1 MTASD
6 DPSAPQSSP
15 EEHSRETA
23 ERLRATVAGLASQL
37 RPFPPFL
44 GMNTI
49 QAIELELPAGSG
61 LQPPPE
67 LGCVVVLPDGEISE
81 LDLMNIP
88 GPDGPSD
95 VDQVEEFTQLDLPS
109 EQYIAYATVAV
120 RLLRAENERRLA
132 GQGFVDR
139 RGIP

>member
-6 DPSAPQSSP
+6 DSLAPQSSP

-23 ERLRATVAGLASQL
+23 DRLRVTVAELASQL

-44 GMNTI
+44 GMSTL
-49 QAIELELPAGSG
+49 QAIELELPPGSG
-61 LQPPPE
+61 FKPPPE

-81 LDLMNIP
+81 LDLKMIP
-88 GPDGPSD
+88 GPDGPTD
-95 VDQVEEFTQLDLPS
+95 VDQVEEFTELDLPS

-120 RLLRAENERRLA
+120 RLLQAEI
-132 GQGFVDR
+132 GR
-139 RGIP
+139 RGGSG